1 MRALTFHGPGRVRCE
16 RRPDPGILE
25 PGDAVVRVELAA
37 ICGSDLHVYRGHE
50 TGLDPGTVLGH
61 EFVGE
66 VVEVGPEAAG
76 LAVGDRVASP
86 FTTSCGGCFFCAAG
100 LTCRCPRGRLF
111 GWVEGGEGLEG
122 TQAELVRVPLA
133 GSTLVGLPPG
143 LGWEPALFAGDV
155 AATGHYC
162 AELAEAGPGRV
173 AAVLGCG
180 PVGLMA
186 AAAAVERGATRV
198 FAVDRVP
205 ERLELAAACG
215 AEPLDLAAEPL
226 AAVREATGGRGAD
239 CVLEAVG
246 TAAATRLAVDLVRPG
261 GVVAAVGF
269 HTEAALAFSPGEAYD
284 RNLTYRAGRCP
295 ARAYMERLLPW
306 VAEHEALL
314 AAVVS
319 HRLPLA
325 EGPRGYEIFDGKSEG
340 CTKVVLRMG

>member
-16 RRPDPGILE
+16 TRPDPGILE
-25 PGDAVVRVELAA
+25 PGDAIVRVELAA

-50 TGLDPGTVLGH
+50 TGLDAGTVLGH

-66 VVEVGPEAAG
+66 VVELGPEAAG

-86 FTTSCGGCFFCAAG
+86 FTTSCGGCFFCAGG

-111 GWVEGGEGLEG
+111 GWVEDGEGLEG

-133 GSTLVGLPPG
+133 GSTLVALPPG

-155 AATGHYC
+155 AATGLFC
-162 AELAEAGPGRV
+162 AEMAETGPGRT
-173 AAVLGCG
+173 AAVVGCG

-186 AAAAVERGATRV
+186 AAAAVERGAERV
-198 FAVDRVP
+198 FAIDRVP

-215 AEPLDLAAEPL
+215 AEPLDLDQAPLETVL
-226 AAVREATGGRGAD
+226 AATAGRGAD
-239 CVLEAVG
+239 CALEAVG

-269 HTEAALAFSPGEAYD
+269 HTEPALAFSPGEAYD
-284 RNLTYRAGRCP
+284 KNLTYRTGRCP
-295 ARAYMERLLPW
+295 ARFYMERLLPW
-306 VAEHEALL
+306 VAAHEDLL

-319 HRLPLA
+319 HRLPLE
-325 EGPRGYEIFDGKSEG
+325 EGPRGYELFDGKGEG
-340 CTKVVLRMG
+340 CTKVVLRPG